1 MRKSFIALALL
12 AAMGS
17 AQAASNAEI
26 TITGNVV
33 KVTCDVSLSKTALDL
48 GNWAPAD
55 FTAAST
61 PITGSIKQFTV
72 SLNDCAGTPLAG
84 EQASL
89 LVSGQTLAGFNSIFQ
104 GSAGDNGNVGVM
116 IAPVATPTAYISA
129 GDSILNTTAGTPPA
143 LSDFNG
149 QEIAL
154 QAGLASSSATAQT
167 GTVHA
172 PILFSFAYN

>member
-12 AAMGS
+12 AAAGS

-48 GNWAPAD
+48 GNWAPGD

-61 PITGSIKQFTV
+61 PVAGSIKQFTV
-72 SLNDCAGTPLAG
+72 GLSNCAGTPMTG

-89 LVSGQTLAGFNSIFQ
+89 LVSGQTLAGFGDIFQ
-104 GSAGDNGNVGVM
+104 GSGGSNSNVGVM
-116 IAPVATPTAYISA
+116 IAPVASPAAFIST
-129 GDSILNTTAGTPPA
+129 GDSILNTTAGTPPD

-149 QEIAL
+149 QEVAL

-167 GTVHA
+167 GTVNA